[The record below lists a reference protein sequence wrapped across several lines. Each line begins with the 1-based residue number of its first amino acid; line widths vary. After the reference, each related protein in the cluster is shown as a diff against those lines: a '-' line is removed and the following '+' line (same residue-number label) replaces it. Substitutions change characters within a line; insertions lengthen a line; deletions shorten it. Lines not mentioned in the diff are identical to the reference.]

1 MSRITLS
8 RSRSVEESRA
18 VALLRL
24 DQYEFKQG
32 EPVVIYYRDGDNVD
46 YIYAIGTGEGK
57 GWYKIITTGQQT
69 IIWSVET
76 SLPDISTLIHGEVRL
91 YNDENGDWYTV
102 RAVEDETTGD
112 TIRQIRILSS
122 VPKIFINIQDNSIWV
137 SDEDRKARRINS
149 IYTKEEIN
157 ELKSKNKDLIKYV
170 FLDEEE
176 IVENDEINDNKELD
190 KKLLIDDV
198 PQFMKEE
205 EKISS
210 SKKGTLMHLCMQKMV
225 ESKNYSIDDI
235 KGLIQNLVFKNIISE
250 KEAEAININQ
260 DFFCN

>member
-102 RAVEDETTGD
+102 RAIEDETTGD
-112 TIRQIRILSS
+112 TTRQIRILSS

-157 ELKSKNKDLIKYV
+157 ELLSEIKSITLGDFSEVAEKADRAYAMSTEARRDVIDLTQRV
-170 FLDEEE
+170 DAAEGE
-176 IVENDEINDNKELD
+176 VD
-190 KKLLIDDV
+190 
-198 PQFMKEE
+198 
-205 EKISS
+205 
-210 SKKGTLMHLCMQKMV
+210 
-225 ESKNYSIDDI
+225 
-235 KGLIQNLVFKNIISE
+235 IISE
-250 KEAEAININQ
+250 KVDDILPIGLDELEEVLV
-260 DFFCN
+260 